1 MAIAGYFVGQYAQGT
16 LDTLGRDHVGL
27 APTYAARA
35 LPVQVAFYVHIVF
48 AGLALL
54 LGPWQFARVLTFA
67 QVPFVHGG
75 DVFETISTQAYAPLP
90 FLCWL
95 PNLVVAEFMI
105 RRHGLPALRIALDHS
120 GQSGALSR

>member
-1 MAIAGYFVGQYAQGT
+1 M
-16 LDTLGRDHVGL
+16 
-27 APTYAARA
+27 
-35 LPVQVAFYVHIVF
+35 
-48 AGLALL
+48 
-54 LGPWQFARVLTFA
+54 LTFA